1 MKQIL
6 LALIFVVLC
15 SSLRV
20 ESHEGLQRFRV
31 TMIEGLS
38 DGDASQLGI
47 SLDDSYIYGAGPC
60 GPFQT
65 RYTSNG

>member
-20 ESHEGLQRFRV
+20 ESHEAFQRYRV
-31 TMIEGLS
+31 TMIDGLS
-38 DGDASQLGI
+38 NDEASQLGI
-47 SLDDSYIYGAGPC
+47 SLDDTYIYGAGPC